1 MQSRQA
7 RLARVARSEVAR
19 PVRVAQTVPL
29 ARSLRAAPGMRIR
42 RARIVPLDAVV
53 PVVVRSRRAR
63 RARAV
68 PSARLRW
75 LTSCRAPKVARVPVA
90 AAVPAGV
97 ARRPMVVVVRVGMGW
112 LPAVA
117 MMLLAAVP
125 ARAVPLGIAG
135 VSSALQSR

>member
-1 MQSRQA
+1 MQSRRA
-7 RLARVARSEVAR
+7 RLARVARSEAVK

-29 ARSLRAAPGMRIR
+29 ARSLRAAPGVRIR

-63 RARAV
+63 AV
-68 PSARLRW
+68 LSARLRW
-75 LTSCRAPKVARVPVA
+75 LTSCRVPKAAGVPAA
-90 AAVPAGV
+90 AAVPVGV
-97 ARRPMVVVVRVGMGW
+97 ARHQMVAVVRVGMDW
-112 LPAVA
+112 LPAVV

-125 ARAVPLGIAG
+125 ARAVPLGIVG